1 MKIRERMA
9 HLLREAPPD
18 APAIEFEDHWWSWG
32 QLIAISGQLETLLD
46 SAGLH
51 DGARV
56 GVVLE
61 NRPEH
66 VGVVAGLIASNRCLV
81 TLSPLQPPERLAA
94 DIGRSQVPVVVASPE
109 VLARPGILAAITS
122 APALGVELDAQG
134 SLRVVGGSLPSE
146 ELTAPG
152 VAVEMLTSGTTGP
165 PKRVRLTEHQID
177 VSMSSSAQLPRGGAL
192 LSSSVAVVST
202 PLVHIGGLWGVLSTL
217 HVGRRIALLPRFQLD
232 SWVRAV
238 EKHQP
243 RAAGLVPAAM
253 RSVLDANIAPER
265 LASLQVV
272 TSGTAP
278 CPPDLADAMI
288 ERYGIRVLMTY
299 GATEF
304 AGAVAGWTLPLHKE
318 WWDRKKGSAGRPF
331 PGVTLRVTGD
341 DGSVLPPGETGILE
355 IRTAQ
360 SALGSKVWVR
370 TSDLASLDDDHFLWI
385 QGRADDAIIRGGFK
399 VQPDVVKRVLE
410 QHSGVR
416 EAAVAGLPEQR
427 LGAVPVAAV
436 ERMPGADPSV
446 EELFLLCRKQ
456 LTPYEVPVHI
466 VVVDALP
473 RTPSMKVPRVE
484 LLELVQAAID
494 RKVA

>member
-1 MKIRERMA
+1 MA
-9 HLLREAPPD
+9 QLLREAPPD
-18 APAIEFEDHWWSWG
+18 APAIEFEDRWWSWG
-32 QLIAISGQLETLLD
+32 RLSAISGDLDALLN
-46 SAGLH
+46 GVELR

-56 GVVLE
+56 GIVLE

-66 VGVVAGLIASNRCLV
+66 VAVVAALVATNRCLV

-94 DIGRSQVPVVVASPE
+94 DIGRSEVPVVVASPE
-109 VLARPGILAAITS
+109 ALERPGILAAITA
-122 APALGVELDAQG
+122 APALAVELDAEG
-134 SLRVVGGSLPSE
+134 SLRLVGGSLPSG
-146 ELTAPG
+146 ELTAPAG

-165 PKRVRLTEHQID
+165 PKRVRLTEHQLD
-177 VSMSSSAQLPRGGAL
+177 VSMSSSAQLPRGGSL

-202 PLVHIGGLWGVLSTL
+202 PLVHIGGLWGALSTL

-232 SWVRAV
+232 TWVRAV
-238 EKHQP
+238 EKHRP

-278 CPPDLADAMI
+278 CPPDLADALT

-331 PGVTLRVTGD
+331 PGVTLRVTGE
-341 DGSVLPPGETGILE
+341 DGNVLPPGETGTLE

-360 SALGSKVWVR
+360 SALGAKAWVR
-370 TSDLASLDDDHFLWI
+370 TSDLACLDEDHFVWI
-385 QGRADDAIIRGGFK
+385 KGRADDAIIRGGFK
-399 VQPDVVKRVLE
+399 IQPEVVKRVLE
-410 QHSGVR
+410 EHPGVQ
-416 EAAVAGLPEQR
+416 EAAVAGLPEPR

-436 ERMPGADPSV
+436 ERVPGADPSV
-446 EELFLLCRKQ
+446 EELFLLCRRQ

-466 VVVDALP
+466 LVVDALP
-473 RTPSMKVPRVE
+473 RTPSMKVPRVD
-484 LLELVQAAID
+484 LLELVKDAID

>member
-1 MKIRERMA
+1 MKIRERMSD
-9 HLLREAPPD
+9 LLREAPPD
-18 APAIEFEDHWWSWG
+18 APAIEFEDRWWSWG
-32 QLIAISGQLETLLD
+32 QLTAIAGELDALLD
-46 SAGLH
+46 DVELR

-66 VGVVAGLIASNRCLV
+66 VGVVVALVASNRCLV

-94 DIGRSQVPVVVASPE
+94 DIGRSGVPIVVASSE
-109 VLARPGILAAITS
+109 VLARPGILAAIRA
-122 APALGVELDAQG
+122 APALAVELDAEG
-134 SLRVVGGSLPSE
+134 SVRVVGGSLPAGD
-146 ELTAPG
+146 LTAPG
-152 VAVEMLTSGTTGP
+152 IAVEMLTSGTTGP
-165 PKRVRLTEHQID
+165 PKRVRLTEHQLD
-177 VSMSSSAQLPRGGAL
+177 VSMSSSAQSPRGGSL

-232 SWVRAV
+232 PWVRAV
-238 EKHQP
+238 EKHRP

-253 RSVLDANIAPER
+253 RSLLDANIAPER

-278 CPPDLADAMI
+278 CPPDLADALT

-331 PGVTLRVTGD
+331 PGVTLRITGD
-341 DGSVLPPGETGILE
+341 DARVLPPGETGVLE

-360 SALGSKVWVR
+360 SALGYKAWVR
-370 TSDLASLDDDHFLWI
+370 TSDLACLDEDHFLWI
-385 QGRADDAIIRGGFK
+385 RGRADDAIIRGGFK
-399 VQPDVVKRVLE
+399 IQPDVVKNVLE
-410 QHSGVR
+410 QHPGVR

-436 ERMPGADPSV
+436 ERKPGADPSV
-446 EELFLLCRKQ
+446 EELFLLCRNQ
-456 LTPYEVPVHI
+456 LTPYEVPAHI
-466 VVVDALP
+466 VVVDHLP

-484 LLELVQAAID
+484 LLELVKAAID